1 MCLCVKPVGDDVL
14 EADEDLS
21 FHVQFVDGGVD
32 SISTGFITMES
43 VSVSNDKEDSAANLE
58 HFPVSGTECLGFK
71 KKEML
76 GNYFILI
83 GSIFLY
89 FWPYSNCYKKWM
101 MYGQNDKNK

>member
-71 KKEML
+71 KRNVREL
-76 GNYFILI
+76 FYFDWFN
-83 GSIFLY
+83 IFVFLAI
-89 FWPYSNCYKKWM
+89 FKLL
-101 MYGQNDKNK
+101 